1 MLKALKSKNICL
13 YVYLWY
19 TLIIQNELLKLQQLK
34 CMIRVYINYEM
45 KSMIVGY
52 ARVSSIEQ
60 NLERQLE
67 NLKMFGVEKIFTEKQ
82 SGKSVGNRPVF
93 QEALNF
99 VRMGDRFVVESI
111 DRLGRNYDEIIETVS
126 YLKEKDVQLMITSL
140 PMMNE
145 VIGNPLLDK
154 FMKDLIVQILAMVSE
169 QERNE
174 SKRRQAQGIQ
184 VAKER
189 GVYKGRPLL
198 YSPNAKDPQKRV
210 IYHRVVE
217 MLEEGQAISN
227 IAKEV
232 NITRQ
237 TVYRIKRDRR

>member
-1 MLKALKSKNICL
+1 M
-13 YVYLWY
+13 
-19 TLIIQNELLKLQQLK
+19 II
-34 CMIRVYINYEM
+34 
-45 KSMIVGY
+45 GY
-52 ARVSSIEQ
+52 ARVSSIDQ
-60 NLERQLE
+60 NLERQLD
-67 NLKMFGVEKIFTEKQ
+67 NLKTFGVEKIFTEKR
-82 SGKSVGNRPVF
+82 SGKSVENRPVF

-111 DRLGRNYDEIIETVS
+111 DRLGRNYDEVINTVN
-126 YLKEKDVQLMITSL
+126 YLKDKEVQLMITSL

-154 FMKDLIVQILAMVSE
+154 FMKDLIIQILAMVSE

-174 SKRRQAQGIQ
+174 SKCRQAQGIK
-184 VAKER
+184 VAKEN

-198 YSPNAKDPQKRV
+198 YSPNAKDPQKRI

-217 MLEEGQAISN
+217 MLEEGQAISK

-237 TVYRIKRDRR
+237 TVYRIKHDNNLV

>member
-1 MLKALKSKNICL
+1 
-13 YVYLWY
+13 
-19 TLIIQNELLKLQQLK
+19 
-34 CMIRVYINYEM
+34 
-45 KSMIVGY
+45 MIVGY
-52 ARVSSIEQ
+52 ARVSSIDQ
-60 NLERQLE
+60 NLERQLD
-67 NLKMFGVEKIFTEKQ
+67 NLKTFGVEKIFTEKQ
-82 SGKSVGNRPVF
+82 SGKSVENRPVF

-111 DRLGRNYDEIIETVS
+111 DRLGRNYDEVINTVN
-126 YLKEKDVQLMITSL
+126 YLKDKEVQLMITSL

-154 FMKDLIVQILAMVSE
+154 FMKDLIIQILAMVSE

-174 SKRRQAQGIQ
+174 SKRRQEQGIK
-184 VAKER
+184 VAKEK

-198 YSPNAKDPQKRV
+198 YSPNAKDPQKRI

-217 MLEEGQAISN
+217 MLKEGQSISK

-237 TVYRIKRDRR
+237 TIYRIKHDNDLV

>member
-1 MLKALKSKNICL
+1 
-13 YVYLWY
+13 
-19 TLIIQNELLKLQQLK
+19 
-34 CMIRVYINYEM
+34 
-45 KSMIVGY
+45 MIVGY
-52 ARVSSIEQ
+52 ARVSSIDQ

-67 NLKMFGVEKIFTEKQ
+67 NLKMFGAEKIFTEKQ
-82 SGKSVGNRPVF
+82 SGKSIENRPIL

-99 VRMGDRFVVESI
+99 VRIGDRFVVESI
-111 DRLGRNYDEIIETVS
+111 DRLGRNYDEVIHTVN
-126 YLKEKDVQLMITSL
+126 YLKDKEVQLMITSL

-154 FMKDLIVQILAMVSE
+154 FMKDLIIQILAMVSE

-184 VAKER
+184 VAKEK

-198 YSPNAKDPQKRV
+198 YSPNAKDPQKRI
-210 IYHRVVE
+210 IYHRVIE
-217 MLEEGQAISN
+217 MLEEGQAISK

-237 TVYRIKRDRR
+237 TVYRIKHDNDFLINFTSMQMRASHSVPKQMIIIY

>member
-1 MLKALKSKNICL
+1 
-13 YVYLWY
+13 
-19 TLIIQNELLKLQQLK
+19 
-34 CMIRVYINYEM
+34 
-45 KSMIVGY
+45 MIVGY
-52 ARVSSIEQ
+52 ARVSSIDQ
-60 NLERQLE
+60 NLERQLA
-67 NLKMFGVEKIFTEKQ
+67 NLKTFGVEKIFTEKQ
-82 SGKSVGNRPVF
+82 SGKSVENRPIF

-111 DRLGRNYDEIIETVS
+111 DRLGRNYDEVINTVN
-126 YLKEKDVQLMITSL
+126 YLKDKEVQLMITSL

-145 VIGNPLLDK
+145 VIGNPLLNK
-154 FMKDLIVQILAMVSE
+154 FMKDLIIQILAMVSE

-174 SKRRQAQGIQ
+174 SKRRQAQGIK
-184 VAKER
+184 VAKEK

-198 YSPNAKDPQKRV
+198 YAPNAKDPQKCI

-217 MLEEGQAISN
+217 MLEEGQSISK

-237 TVYRIKRDRR
+237 TIYRIKNDNDLI